1 MTSGYSPAVTAS
13 RARYCAVAAF
23 VALVAGACGAG
34 GDDGRATGAK
44 GAYVAQVDPICAEL
58 QGKVGEIGQD
68 PGKQAEDINAAIER
82 IKAVPKPAEDSEVA
96 DLYRAALEN
105 VALSLQD
112 VDQSRIVNDQPRA
125 QRALEGAQANNK
137 TAAEAAKKY
146 GMTEC
151 ARTL

>member
-1 MTSGYSPAVTAS
+1 M
-13 RARYCAVAAF
+13 CAVALLA
-23 VALVAGACGAG
+23 VPVVGACGAG
-34 GDDGRATGAK
+34 GDDGVATGAK

-58 QGKVGEIGQD
+58 QGKIGEIGQD

-82 IKAVPKPAEDSEVA
+82 IKAVQKPAEDSEIA

-112 VDQSRIVNDQPRA
+112 VDQSRMVNDQSRA

-137 TAAEAAKKY
+137 TAADAAKKY
-146 GMTEC
+146 GMVAC